1 MQSAKSPCLL
11 PWTLQALLKAQFYPH
26 LQASGK
32 SPIHSFY
39 LFTFTVM
46 QLIAQSQSPVFLAA
60 CLMTED
66 AVVFIKP
73 AYAPFIFSLETHF
86 YRQS

>member
-1 MQSAKSPCLL
+1 MFIALDSLSTREGSIL
-11 PWTLQALLKAQFYPH
+11 PSQAN
-26 LQASGK
+26 GK